1 MDGFSRITRREH
13 SVLVEKCQEN
23 GWLKVGDY
31 DWRDDPFLE
40 EHPPPYEFSC
50 TESVDRPYEALG
62 SGNWAIR
69 RGSATA
75 T

>member
-1 MDGFSRITRREH
+1 MDGFSRITRHEH

-40 EHPPPYEFSC
+40 EHLPSLRVLLHRE
-50 TESVDRPYEALG
+50 RRQ
-62 SGNWAIR
+62 AIR
-69 RGSATA
+69 GAWLR
-75 T
+75 